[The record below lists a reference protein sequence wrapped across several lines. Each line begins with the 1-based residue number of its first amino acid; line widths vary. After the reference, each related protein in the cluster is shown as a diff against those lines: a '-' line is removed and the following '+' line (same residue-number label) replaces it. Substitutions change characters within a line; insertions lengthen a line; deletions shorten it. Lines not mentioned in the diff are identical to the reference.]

1 MGSEKYHKLFGLLE
15 IRKIYTPFI
24 MMALI
29 QITIPDADFTGH
41 LTGMIS
47 AYLLRNLAF
56 SLIFLPRFYC
66 IYLIENKL
74 NCLIEIL

>member
-1 MGSEKYHKLFGLLE
+1 
-15 IRKIYTPFI
+15 
-24 MMALI
+24 MALI